1 MAEQGDI
8 NDLLQGIDMVRV
20 EDNSS
25 SWDELLLEHML
36 VAPLYPRTRTNE
48 MVSKGNNDIQER
60 LQRRRLVHDIHL
72 IQITSTQLGDTIEAE
87 MTENAQAWI
96 TDKQEASKSFY

>member
-25 SWDELLLEHML
+25 SWDELLLERML

-48 MVSKGNNDIQER
+48 MVIKGNNDIQKR
-60 LQRRRLVHDIHL
+60 LQRRRLIHDIHL
-72 IQITSTQLGDTIEAE
+72 IQITSTRLGHTIGAE
-87 MTENAQAWI
+87 MTENAEAWI